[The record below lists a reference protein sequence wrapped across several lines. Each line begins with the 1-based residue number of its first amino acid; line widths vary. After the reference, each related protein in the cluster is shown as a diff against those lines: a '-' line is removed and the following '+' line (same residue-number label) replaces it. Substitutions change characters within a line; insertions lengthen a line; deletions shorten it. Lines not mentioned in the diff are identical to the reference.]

1 MATTNPASLTLSPN
15 DSSPIQ
21 AYKGTRKRKLPEA
34 SYWSGLNNFE
44 VDEDFYQDVTGK
56 PITNFDPKTHSVV
69 GGIDSNGVRTKYGN
83 EAMPSWMPKFG
94 PQYSGPMARPQ
105 PYSGPMAKPTGNRTS
120 ASLTDA
126 VRKTFPNATTAPQ
139 SAPDAVRASAQ
150 ATTAPTDAQKTI
162 AQRQADDIRASG
174 RLTANDQS
182 AQIAAS
188 IKDPNSAFNA
198 AMARGGHAD
207 AHARNMRVGKYAHFD
222 PDAFI
227 PETVGVKGKGAVTY
241 RERAYGK
248 HFATPEPTGTTGGWF
263 PEETPF
269 IRKGGDWVGNNILTG
284 EFKDPEGN
292 IWGNE
297 GQFRNSQRGE
307 AGMVETDGRPDW
319 MGPEFS
325 WESKDYDPIADSVR
339 MGGGL
344 PKDPEIGPLQNREP
358 TTGPSK
364 REFTDARLGEFLRAR
379 MKGYQAGDHS
389 LDSLTSGQYHDPS
402 FLHFTKGNTAQGRWG
417 DVDPSVGSIYY
428 GNEQDPLFERAASGL
443 TLNPMPETSIE
454 DAVSQRNAFNPFT
467 PKRDFDP
474 ISAIRNFGAP
484 PQSREITGRKMNIK
498 RPIR

>member
-1 MATTNPASLTLSPN
+1 M
-15 DSSPIQ
+15 
-21 AYKGTRKRKLPEA
+21 
-34 SYWSGLNNFE
+34 
-44 VDEDFYQDVTGK
+44 
-56 PITNFDPKTHSVV
+56 
-69 GGIDSNGVRTKYGN
+69 
-83 EAMPSWMPKFG
+83 
-94 PQYSGPMARPQ
+94 
-105 PYSGPMAKPTGNRTS
+105 
-120 ASLTDA
+120 
-126 VRKTFPNATTAPQ
+126 
-139 SAPDAVRASAQ
+139 
-150 ATTAPTDAQKTI
+150 
-162 AQRQADDIRASG
+162 
-174 RLTANDQS
+174 
-182 AQIAAS
+182 
-188 IKDPNSAFNA
+188 KDPNSAFNT

-222 PDAFI
+222 PDSFI

-248 HFATPEPTGTTGGWF
+248 HFSTPEPTETTGGWF
-263 PEETPF
+263 PEKTPF
-269 IRKGGDWVGNNILTG
+269 IRKGGNWVGNNIVTG
-284 EFKDPEGN
+284 EFKDAEGN
-292 IWGNE
+292 IWANE
-297 GQFRNSQRGE
+297 GQFRNSQKGE
-307 AGMVETDGRPDW
+307 VGMVETDERPDW

-325 WESKDYDPIADSVR
+325 WEDKNFDPIADAVR

-358 TTGPSK
+358 ITGPSK

-389 LDSLTSGQYHDPS
+389 LDSLTSDQYHDPS

-454 DAVSQRNAFNPFT
+454 DAISQRNALNPRI

-484 PQSREITGRKMNIK
+484 PQSREITGRKMNFK

>member
-1 MATTNPASLTLSPN
+1 MASLLEEQKNSPT
-15 DSSPIQ
+15 PKRRVL
-21 AYKGTRKRKLPEA
+21 KGKF
-34 SYWSGLNNFE
+34 GLNAGRFANAEYWADEKTGERAGNVFDKDKWEE
-44 VDEDFYQDVTGK
+44 VGTFSGTFGQKDYLVTPYQKKNPSAGYGTEDFDSGQDRSLLWGAANPLDELTPEQKKFYGY
-56 PITNFDPKTHSVV
+56 
-69 GGIDSNGVRTKYGN
+69 SNP
-83 EAMPSWMPKFG
+83 EP
-94 PQYSGPMARPQ
+94 
-105 PYSGPMAKPTGNRTS
+105 AKVP
-120 ASLTDA
+120 AAKKDIPAA
-126 VRKTFPNATTAPQ
+126 VA
-139 SAPDAVRASAQ
+139 ASAA
-150 ATTAPTDAQKTI
+150 ATPAPTAVQKTI

-174 RLTANDQS
+174 GLTASDQT

-188 IKDPNSAFNA
+188 IKDPNSAFYA

-222 PDAFI
+222 PDSFI

-248 HFATPEPTGTTGGWF
+248 HFANKPIVE
-263 PEETPF
+263 
-269 IRKGGDWVGNNILTG
+269 GGDPRVKAGNWVGNNIVTG
-284 EFKDPEGN
+284 EFRGAGDDV
-292 IWGNE
+292 WVNE
-297 GQFRNSQRGE
+297 GAFRNSERGE
-307 AGMVETDGRPDW
+307 AGMVETDERPDW

-454 DAVSQRNAFNPFT
+454 DAVSQRNAFNPST

-484 PQSREITGRKMNIK
+484 PQSREITGRKMNFK